1 MDKYVLVGIVFVLC
15 IVLVV
20 YTQISSGS
28 SSAKTLKQ
36 KLQTEFPKFKI
47 IEKSDTLMIC
57 EINHRNEPEELVI
70 IRVDSNQKK
79 NIRTFGR
86 RATITYPKQPS
97 IKEIK
102 KDVVPYLT

>member
-79 NIRTFGR
+79 IFVLLGDEQRLP
-86 RATITYPKQPS
+86 IPS
-97 IKEIK
+97 NPQSK
-102 KDVVPYLT
+102 K